1 MNTGTSKIKRVSEW
15 KEVEVKQY
23 NWNNDYPLLDLEI
36 VFYEADGEYEYKGVK
51 QVFPGAYVKY
61 YILNNDTGYAHQ
73 KEFEGESAY
82 HNSRRES
89 SDFIYNLIIKKD
101 KP

>member
-1 MNTGTSKIKRVSEW
+1 MNTGMTKISRVSEW
-15 KEVEVKQY
+15 KEVEINQY
-23 NWNNDYPLLDLEI
+23 NWTNGFSLLDLEV
-36 VFYEADGEYEYKGVK
+36 VFYEADGEYEYNNIK

-73 KEFEGESAY
+73 KEFDGESAY

-89 SDFIYNLIIKKD
+89 RDFVNNLMTEKGKL
-101 KP
+101 